1 MSSASTAAPDAASF
15 QLGDLARVVRE
26 RKGLIQAVA
35 VATVALAAAVV
46 LILPTLYSS
55 SASVMLDTRKNNITD
70 LSAVLSQLPTDPS
83 SLQNQIQILTSRDLA
98 SEVIAKLKLYDDPEF
113 NSAIKSG
120 GGGNLFSAIDP
131 RSWFR
136 AAGTPDIAAERD
148 QIINAFD
155 KNLSVAT
162 EGLSTT
168 LTVTFISRDPAKAA
182 LIANAVAD
190 TYIEDQIASKRA
202 IGDKTTAWLVNRT
215 KQLALQLQDDEAA
228 VQRYKAENNLNETAD
243 GTSFADQQIN
253 AISNQLVLA
262 KADLAQK
269 QATGDR
275 VAALVKAG
283 DTADVSQI
291 LASPLIV
298 QLRTQQATLISQ
310 ESELSTKYG
319 PLHPKMAA
327 IETQKRDL
335 QDKIATEVN
344 RLAGSISNDV
354 VVARAQVGSLQASL
368 AQAEKQAG
376 TQNMVRVKLRALQSN
391 AQSTRTM
398 YEAFVTRLRETQ
410 DQDVVQN
417 PDAHVISRAPVPTT
431 PSSPKRM
438 LIVGA
443 SIPAGLLLGLLSA
456 LLAERFSS
464 PAPVR
469 IAPVTAFRPVQT
481 PAYRGPPV
489 LARLNDAFDPRAAD
503 AVIDW
508 PSSAFAQSVASLLG
522 KLKGTARNPGGIV
535 VAVTAPEWGAK
546 TSVAVALART
556 ASRQRLRVAI
566 VDGDLQHPAVARVL
580 QLAPSRYGLVE
591 LLTGTS
597 SLARALRRDPRSYA
611 SALSVAR
618 PRGDGAAVL
627 ASAKMA
633 DLIAHLRRSCDVVI
647 VDAPPLFSGDEM
659 LALGRLAD
667 ALVVVGRGEALSRGA
682 AAHAIEALVASRTA
696 PIGLILT
703 T

>member
-1 MSSASTAAPDAASF
+1 MSSASIATTDTASF
-15 QLGDLARVVRE
+15 QLRDLARVVRE
-26 RKGLIQAVA
+26 RGGLIGIVA
-35 VATVALAAAVV
+35 VATVALAAVV
-46 LILPTLYSS
+46 VMVLPTLYSS
-55 SASVMLDTRKNNITD
+55 SASVMLDTRKNNVTD
-70 LSAVLSQLPTDPS
+70 LSAVLSQLTTDPS

-98 SEVIAKLKLYDDPEF
+98 AEVIAKLKLYDDPEF
-113 NSAIKSG
+113 NPALKPSAAGK
-120 GGGNLFSAIDP
+120 LDP

-136 AAGTPDIAAERD
+136 SASAPDIATEGD
-148 QIINAFD
+148 QIVSAFD

-168 LTVTFISRDPAKAA
+168 LTVTFTSRDAEKAA
-182 LIANAVAD
+182 LVANTVAD

-202 IGDKTTAWLVNRT
+202 VGDKTTAWLVNRT
-215 KQLALQLQDDEAA
+215 HQLALQLQDDEAA
-228 VQRYKAENNLNETAD
+228 VQRYKADNNLNETAE
-243 GTSFADQQIN
+243 GTSFADQQIG

-275 VAALVKAG
+275 VATLVKAG

-335 QDKIATEVN
+335 QDKITTEVN

-354 VVARAQVGSLQASL
+354 VVARAQVGSLQGSL

-376 TQNMVRVKLRALQSN
+376 TQNLVRVKLRALQSN

-410 DQDVVQN
+410 DQDVIQN
-417 PDAHVISRAPVPTT
+417 PDAHVISRAPVPVA

-443 SIPAGLLLGLLSA
+443 SIPAGLLLGLLAA
-456 LLAERFSS
+456 LIAERFS
-464 PAPVR
+464 APVPAR
-469 IAPVTAFRPVQT
+469 VAPANAFRQVPA

-489 LARLNDAFDPRAAD
+489 LAKLDNAFDPRAAD

-508 PSSAFAQSVASLLG
+508 PSSSFARSTGVLLR
-522 KLKGTARNPGGIV
+522 KLRGAARKRGGIV
-535 VAVTAPEWGAK
+535 ISVTAPEWGAK

-566 VDGDLQHPAVARVL
+566 VDGDLQHPSVAHALRLNPPREGLIELLAGAAPLARVF
-580 QLAPSRYGLVE
+580 
-591 LLTGTS
+591 
-597 SLARALRRDPRSYA
+597 RRDSRSYVSTLTPA
-611 SALSVAR
+611 Q

-627 ASAKMA
+627 ASAKMVELLA
-633 DLIAHLRRSCDVVI
+633 YLRRTCDVVI
-647 VDAPPLFSGDEM
+647 VDAPPLYSSGEM
-659 LALGRLAD
+659 RALGRLSD
-667 ALVVVGRGEALSRGA
+667 VLVVVGRGEALAHGA
-682 AAHAIEALVASRTA
+682 CAHAIAGLAGSRVA
-696 PIGLILT
+696 PIGLVLAT
-703 T
+703 